1 MLTVSRLRRSFALV
15 NLVWNTFPVVG
26 CVHRTGAVRDA
37 GGFGEASVGE
47 DWILGAML
55 CFRGRIAF
63 AERETFLRR
72 VHRGSLW
79 YRPHEP
85 AELLERSQALRERA
99 RRDPAVPRWA
109 KALLPLLSHVHRRSV
124 RRATQAGL
132 VEPESPVLVTE
143 PGR

>member
-1 MLTVSRLRRSFALV
+1 
-15 NLVWNTFPVVG
+15 
-26 CVHRTGAVRDA
+26 
-37 GGFGEASVGE
+37 
-47 DWILGAML
+47 ML

-109 KALLPLLSHVHRRSV
+109 KALLPLLAHVHRRSV